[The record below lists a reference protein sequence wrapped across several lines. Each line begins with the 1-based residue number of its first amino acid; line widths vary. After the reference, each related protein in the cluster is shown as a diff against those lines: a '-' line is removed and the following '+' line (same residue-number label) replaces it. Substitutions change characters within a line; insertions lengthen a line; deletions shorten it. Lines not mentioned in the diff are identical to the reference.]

1 MRRYFLERSEVFKKY
16 YGRAEAVPQE
26 VSDQLVAMMYKPH
39 SHITVYVISLTIAAS
54 ILWERSHDIW
64 IVAATVLG
72 VALNLGRIAA
82 SHFFEQRRS
91 QKKYATIYWSLL
103 HSLGGGFALTQSF
116 LVARAILLGDT
127 VLITI
132 AVMAVSTYA
141 IGLVVRASA
150 APQLA
155 IPHLLLLFV
164 PLILV
169 AACNQDKGFLAVAVF
184 LSGACFACVE
194 LSLNLQRRLKAQLVA
209 EHQLSLLART
219 DYLTGLA
226 NRAGIEAFARNQLQ
240 ASPNPERYALAL
252 IDLDNFKPV
261 NDAHGHG
268 AGDELLKEVA
278 RGIEAALS
286 SKHFCARLGGDEF
299 AIMFDLETSLNDA
312 IALGDRIVGSLER
325 PFRVGRIQ
333 LQISASVGIAT
344 SERSGASFSATLERA
359 DKALYQAKNRGR
371 NQTQVFSAPDSESR
385 LNNRRL
391 ILAVA

>member
-1 MRRYFLERSEVFKKY
+1 MRRYFLERSEVFKKH

-39 SHITVYVISLTIAAS
+39 SHITIYVISLSIAAP
-54 ILWERSHDIW
+54 IFWERSHDIW

-82 SHFFEQRRS
+82 LHFFEPRRS
-91 QKKYATIYWSLL
+91 RPEYATIYWSLL

-116 LVARAILLGDT
+116 LVARAILLGDS

-150 APQLA
+150 VPQLA

-184 LSGACFACVE
+184 LSAACYACVE
-194 LSLNLQRRLKAQLVA
+194 LSLNLHRRLKAQLVA

-226 NRAGIEAFARNQLQ
+226 NRAGFEAFARNQ
-240 ASPNPERYALAL
+240 ANPNPERYALAL

-278 RGIEAALS
+278 RRIEAALS

-312 IALGDRIVGSLER
+312 IALGDQIVGSLER

-333 LQISASVGIAT
+333 LQISASIGIAT
-344 SERSGASFSATLERA
+344 SEQSGASFSATLERA
-359 DKALYQAKNRGR
+359 DKALYQAKNGGR
-371 NQTQVFSAPDSESR
+371 NQTQVFSAPDR
-385 LNNRRL
+385 K
-391 ILAVA
+391 AA